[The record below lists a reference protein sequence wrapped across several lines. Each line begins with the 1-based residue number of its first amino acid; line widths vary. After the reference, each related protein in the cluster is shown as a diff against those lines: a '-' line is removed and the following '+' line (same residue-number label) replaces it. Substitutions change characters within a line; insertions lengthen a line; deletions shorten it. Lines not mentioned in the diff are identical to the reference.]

1 MSQKIVAVC
10 SNARIL
16 LALGVAV
23 SAGVGCGGGQPGPRA
38 TRFQGEPPLQIVAT
52 TGPVGDA
59 VRHVAGQHGEVTT
72 LMGPGVDPH
81 LYSQERDDMVRLENA
96 DVVFYNG
103 LHLEG
108 RLADVLE
115 GLAARRAVFAVTDRL
130 VEENDPRLRQVEGF
144 YGFPDPHVWHD
155 AALWA
160 DCVRQ
165 VGEDLAEFD
174 PERAADY
181 RKNAADYAAQLD
193 ALDAEVREKIASI
206 PPKRRV
212 LVTAH
217 DAFGYFSKTYGMESL
232 GLKGISTEDQVDLA
246 RMNEVV
252 NTLVDRDVPCV
263 FVESAV
269 APKIM
274 EALVEPCEARGHTV
288 RIGEELYADALGRP
302 ADGADT
308 YVGMIRANVAAMV
321 DGLRGGEPSEPEEGA
336 DAP

>member
-1 MSQKIVAVC
+1 MIFLMNQK
-10 SNARIL
+10 
-16 LALGVAV
+16 LALLLVIAAV
-23 SAGVGCGGGQPGPRA
+23 LGCGRSSVPLKSTWPA
-38 TRFQGEPPLQIVAT
+38 TKFAGEPPLQIVAT

-59 VRHVAGQHGEVTT
+59 VRRVAGDHAEVVT

-115 GLAARRAVFAVTDRL
+115 HLAERRAVLAVTAKL
-130 VEENDPRLRQVEGF
+130 VEEEDPRLRQVEGF

-165 VGEDLAEFD
+165 VGEQLADFD
-174 PERAADY
+174 PPRAADY
-181 RKNAADYAAQLD
+181 RQNASDYADELD
-193 ALDAEVREKIASI
+193 ALDTQVREKIATI
-206 PPKRRV
+206 PQSRRV

-217 DAFGYFSKTYGMESL
+217 DAFGYFSKTYGLESM

-246 RMNEVV
+246 RMSEVV
-252 NTLVDRDVPCV
+252 DTLVKRDVPCV

-274 EALVEPCEARGHTV
+274 EALVEPCRARGHEVT
-288 RIGEELYADALGRP
+288 IGRELYADALGGP
-302 ADGADT
+302 ATGADT
-308 YVGMIRANVAAMV
+308 YVGMILANVNAMV
-321 DGLRGGEPSEPEEGA
+321 EGLADKPEPEGA
-336 DAP
+336 AKP

>member
-1 MSQKIVAVC
+1 MSQKI
-10 SNARIL
+10 SFRRL
-16 LALGVAV
+16 LTLLGV
-23 SAGVGCGGGQPGPRA
+23 GVFAAIAAGCGGAAEPGVGGQA
-38 TRFQGEPPLQIVAT
+38 ARFVGEPPLKIVAT

-59 VRHVAGQHGEVTT
+59 VRRVAGEHAEITT

-96 DVVFYNG
+96 DAVFYNG

-115 GLAARRAVFAVTDRL
+115 GLAKRRAVFAVTQQL
-130 VEENDPRLRQVEGF
+130 VDENDPRLRRVEGF

-160 DCVRQ
+160 DCVRR
-165 VGEDLAEFD
+165 VGEDLATFD
-174 PERAADY
+174 PPRADDY
-181 RKNAADYAAQLD
+181 RKNAEAYAAELD
-193 ALDAEVREKIASI
+193 ALDAEVRKKIESI
-206 PPKRRV
+206 PPPRRV

-217 DAFGYFSKTYGMESL
+217 DAFGYFSKAYGMESL

-246 RMNEVV
+246 RMSEVV
-252 NTLVDRDVPCV
+252 DILVKRDVPCV

-274 EALVEPCEARGHTV
+274 DALVEPCRARGHEV
-288 RIGEELYADALGRP
+288 RIGRELYADALGRP

-308 YVGMIRANVAAMV
+308 YVGMVRANVSAMV
-321 DGLRGGEPSEPEEGA
+321 DGLT
-336 DAP
+336 DAPQNQGPDSP